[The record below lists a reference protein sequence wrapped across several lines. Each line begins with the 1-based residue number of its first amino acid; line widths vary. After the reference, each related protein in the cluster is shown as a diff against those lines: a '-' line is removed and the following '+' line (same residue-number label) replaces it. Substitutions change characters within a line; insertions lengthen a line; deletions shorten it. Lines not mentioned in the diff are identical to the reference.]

1 MPQKRKRRAKR
12 HSIKLESA
20 IVDDV
25 VAKRP
30 TSHRIYRPYMGSYV
44 VQTIYGNHI
53 RVSNHMW
60 RGVSNHIP
68 TIFDHIWVFIW
79 SLSLTTYGVI
89 YDIKTNHIPTCRQI
103 ICQIIYD
110 FKTIYGFDSN
120 HIWLKSNHIWKSIK
134 SYMILNHMWNHIW
147 YWKWI
152 ICKIIYR
159 EIICQII
166 YAKSYTTEA
175 YMVPCM
181 IHHVVSY
188 TCVSKYIYL
197 PYVATIYEII
207 CGIIYELFRTICN
220 LKLAITSNILE
231 SVNSSKRYGSM
242 TTMVAHFVHLA

>member
-1 MPQKRKRRAKR
+1 MGGLIDWGGGVDRKLRWSYGVGEVGVHKQRFHPMGFIDHIWDHMSSK
-12 HSIKLESA
+12 
-20 IVDDV
+20 
-25 VAKRP
+25 
-30 TSHRIYRPYMGSYV
+30 PYMGI
-44 VQTIYGNHI
+44 IYGFQI
-53 RVSNHMW
+53 IC
-60 RGVSNHIP
+60 GQGFQIIP

-79 SLSLTTYGVI
+79 SLSLTTYGAI

-120 HIWLKSNHIWKSIK
+120 HMWLKSNHIWKSIK

-152 ICKIIYR
+152 TCKIIYR

-166 YAKSYTTEA
+166 YTKSYTTEA

-207 CGIIYELFRTICN
+207 CGIIYELFRTICD
-220 LKLAITSNILE
+220 LSYIIYEILC
-231 SVNSSKRYGSM
+231 SIIY
-242 TTMVAHFVHLA
+242 